1 MNKIIRELPPLLRD
15 KIAAGEVVER
25 PASVV
30 KELVENSIDAGAT
43 SITVEIVQGGR
54 EFISVADNG
63 SGIEPEYI
71 KTAFLPHATSKI
83 SNDDDLESI
92 TTKGFRG
99 EALASIA
106 AVSDME
112 VVSKT
117 QDCEFAT
124 CYRVVGGVGGEIMP
138 AARDTGT
145 TFTVS
150 RLFFNTPARLKFLKK
165 DVAEGTAVADILCKV
180 ALAHPVI
187 AFTFIKD
194 GQRVLH
200 CRANGDLLTAIN
212 SVVAKDIHHFLRPL
226 NYSDKGYTISGYV
239 GTPDGAKATRAM
251 QYFYVNGRYIKN
263 KTFNAAVDNAVSG
276 VFRQGKH
283 PMVFLFL
290 TLSPTMVDVNVHPA
304 KIEVRFAQEREIF
317 SAIYRAVKEALV
329 TKGTEELVLPS
340 QFDRQEV
347 VHQEEKF
354 DIFEDKPLEK
364 TMQTTISPTT
374 NTPGVMTLA
383 SPVMTYNAPA
393 RIRPHTN
400 IDIEYI
406 EYEQSKEEQEQ
417 PEEELSETYEPEISA
432 PEPEADTR
440 RYIQL
445 IGEVFSTYII
455 LQSDDEILLM
465 DKHAAHERIIYER
478 LISARPSEIDEQML
492 LIPLSVEL
500 DNESKATLLDNA
512 DLLKRLGIEIEDFGH
527 GSVRLYSLPADI
539 DGYNAEKLL
548 LQLARGFMTTEMP
561 VDERTR
567 WVYHSVACRAA
578 IKAGDELK
586 STEMIRLAQDILCGD
601 MPMSCPHGRPV
612 FVKFTK
618 KELEGRFG
626 RS

>member
-1 MNKIIRELPPLLRD
+1 MNKVIRELPQLLRD

-54 EFISVADNG
+54 ELISVADNG
-63 SGIEPEYI
+63 DGIEPEYI

-117 QDCEFAT
+117 QNSEFAT
-124 CYRVVGGVGGEIMP
+124 SYRVIGGVGGEVLP

-150 RLFFNTPARLKFLKK
+150 RLFYNTPARLKFLKK
-165 DVAEGTAVADILCKV
+165 DVAEGTAVTDILCKI
-180 ALAHPVI
+180 ALAHPEI
-187 AFTFIKD
+187 SFTFIKD

-212 SVVAKDIHHFLRPL
+212 SVVAKDIHRLLRPL
-226 NYSDKGYTISGYV
+226 HYNENGYTVTGYV
-239 GTPDGAKATRAM
+239 GTPEGAKATRAM

-263 KTFNAAVDNAVSG
+263 KSFNAAVDNAISG
-276 VFRQGKH
+276 LFMHGKH

-304 KIEVRFAQEREIF
+304 KIEVRFAEERAVF
-317 SAIYRAVKEALV
+317 SAVYHAVKSALTTRV
-329 TKGTEELVLPS
+329 QEDLIIPS
-340 QFDRQEV
+340 QVDEIKDTQQV
-347 VHQEEKF
+347 EEKF
-354 DIFEDKPLEK
+354 DIFEDKPFIAN
-364 TMQTTISPTT
+364 TI
-374 NTPGVMTLA
+374 TPGVMTLA
-383 SPVMTYNAPA
+383 SPVMTYSAPP
-393 RIRPHTN
+393 RMRPHTN

-406 EYEQSKEEQEQ
+406 EYEQSKNE
-417 PEEELSETYEPEISA
+417 PEPTVEISA
-432 PEPEADTR
+432 PSIEAVISPSLT
-440 RYIQL
+440 L
-445 IGEVFSTYII
+445 VGEIFSTYII
-455 LQSDDEILLM
+455 LQSDDEMILM

-478 LISARPSEIDEQML
+478 LISTRPDEIDEQML
-492 LIPLSVEL
+492 LTPLAVDI
-500 DNESKATLLDNA
+500 DNESKTVLLQNA
-512 DLLKRLGIEIEDFGH
+512 DLLKSLGIEIEDFGH

-548 LQLARGFMTTEMP
+548 HELAHGLMIGDMP
-561 VDERTR
+561 TDERTK
-567 WVYHSVACRAA
+567 WVYHSLACRSA

-586 STEMIRLAQDILCGD
+586 PSEMIRLAEDILSGE

-612 FVKFTK
+612 FVRFTK
-618 KELEGRFG
+618 KEFEGRFG
-626 RS
+626 RI